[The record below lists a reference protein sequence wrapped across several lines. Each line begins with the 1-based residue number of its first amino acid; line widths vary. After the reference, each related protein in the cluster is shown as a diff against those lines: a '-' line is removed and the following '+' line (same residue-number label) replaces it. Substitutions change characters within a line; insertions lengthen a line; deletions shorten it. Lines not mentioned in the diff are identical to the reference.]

1 MTVDKD
7 AALKEMARRELVRRQ
22 GGERST
28 LADVAMAI
36 GSGAARGTAA
46 LVGLPGDINELMGRG
61 IGAANDYLFG
71 AKSPEDRAAIDAAR
85 ADNSILPTTEN
96 VKQFASDATG
106 VESLPT
112 PQTRA
117 GRYAH
122 TVGEFIP
129 GALMGPGSLVQK
141 TLAYGV
147 IPGLTS
153 EYGGEVAED
162 FGINEGYGRVAGAV
176 VGGGL
181 GSLARKA
188 IQPNAIPAAR
198 QRSINTLRRE
208 GVPVTAGQAT
218 GNKALRYAES
228 EIGGQSAA
236 AVIDKQAEMFTKS
249 ALHRIGESAKRA
261 EPHVMARA
269 YKRIGG
275 EFDRLASRYT
285 LRFDQQFGQDVADAL
300 TEYQAMFP
308 PSQQAPIVK
317 DIADDIL
324 KAIQTNPAGMAGSTY
339 QKLRSRLG
347 RHAATAMRRDPELG
361 DALFDLQNSLDDA
374 MQRSIT
380 NPADRTAWGEA
391 RRQYKDYLILEKAM
405 AGSGE
410 KVASGLVS
418 PAQLKT
424 ATVGK
429 SRRNYVQG
437 KGDFADLARAGNELM
452 LPMPESGTA
461 GRLAAR
467 GIPSGLGMLAG
478 GQIGGGDA
486 MSMLAGAAAGAGA
499 AKLAGGALMS
509 RPFQS
514 YMQNGVPYL
523 RRALPAPSGA
533 GKVVQGYNAMIPL
546 RSEPRSK

>member
-1 MTVDKD
+1 MSDVSKD
-7 AALKEMARRELVRRQ
+7 AALKELARRELAKR
-22 GGERST
+22 GGGRST

-36 GSGAARGTAA
+36 PSGIARGAAA
-46 LVGLPGDINELMGRG
+46 LAGLPGDVSDLMGRG
-61 IGAANDYLFG
+61 VGAANDYLFG
-71 AKSPEDRAAIDAAR
+71 AKSPEDRAAVDAAR
-85 ADNSILPTTEN
+85 AGNNILPTTSDI
-96 VKQFASDATG
+96 KQFASDTTG

-122 TVGEFIP
+122 TAAEFIP
-129 GALMGPGSLVQK
+129 GALAGPGSLAQK
-141 TLAYGV
+141 TIGYGV
-147 IPGLTS
+147 IPGLAS
-153 EYGGEVAED
+153 EYGGEVASD
-162 FGINEGYGRVAGAV
+162 FFGKENEGYGRVVGALAGGPIGA
-176 VGGGL
+176 
-181 GSLARKA
+181 LAGKA
-188 IQPNAIPAAR
+188 LQPNQLTPSR
-198 QRSINTLRRE
+198 QRAVDTLRRE

-228 EIGGQSAA
+228 EIGGQRAA
-236 AVIDKQAEMFTKS
+236 AVVEKQSEMFTKS
-249 ALHRIGESAKRA
+249 ALRRIGENATRA
-261 EPHVMARA
+261 DPPVMARA

-285 LRFDQQFGQDVADAL
+285 LKFDQKFGQDVADAL
-300 TEYQAMFP
+300 TEYQSMFP
-308 PSQQAPIVK
+308 PSQQAPIVQ

-324 KAIQTNPAGMAGSTY
+324 KSINTNPGGMAGSTY

-347 RHAATAMRRDPELG
+347 RHAATAMKRDPELG

-405 AGSGE
+405 AGAGE
-410 KVASGLVS
+410 KTASGLVS

-452 LPMPESGTA
+452 LPMPESGAA
-461 GRLAAR
+461 GRLAVR
-467 GIPSGLGMLAG
+467 GGPTTAGAILAG
-478 GQIGGGDA
+478 QISGGDA
-486 MSMLAGAAAGAGA
+486 MSMAAGAAAGAAGSA
-499 AKLAGGALMS
+499 LAGRGLMS
-509 RPFQS
+509 KPFQS

-523 RRALPAPSGA
+523 RKALPAPSRA
-533 GKVVQGYNAMIPL
+533 GTAVRGYNAMVPL
-546 RSEPRSK
+546 REDSR